1 VSLIDVN
8 NLPVHIG
15 IIMDG
20 NGRWAKSQGMERISG
35 HIQGVETVKT
45 IVEYCVKLK
54 IPYLTL
60 YTFSK
65 ENWNR
70 PRKEIDGLM
79 SLLSSSLKSELEKL
93 NRNNIVFQVVGKIEE
108 MPSSLQGLIMDTI
121 NSTKDNTGLT
131 LALALSYSGRQEII
145 DATNKILAAHKKNIN
160 ENTFKNYLYSP
171 NTPDPDLIIRTG
183 GENRLSNFLLWQS
196 AYSEIYISEKNWP
209 EFEEDDLTSAL
220 NDFSNRTRKYGRVL
234 EENEI

>member
-1 VSLIDVN
+1 
-8 NLPVHIG
+8 
-15 IIMDG
+15 MDG
-20 NGRWAKSQGMERISG
+20 NGRWAESQSMERISG
-35 HIQGVETVKT
+35 HIQGVETVKA
-45 IVEYCVKLK
+45 IVESCVKLE

-65 ENWNR
+65 ENWKR
-70 PRKEIDGLM
+70 PKKEVDDLM

-93 NRNNIVFQVVGKIEE
+93 NRNNIVFQIVGKIEE
-108 MPSSLQGLIMDTI
+108 MPSNLQELIMNTI
-121 NSTKDNTGLT
+121 NSTKNNTGLT

-145 DATNKILAAHKKNIN
+145 DAANKILASGKQSID
-160 ENTFKNYLYSP
+160 EDLFKDYLYSP

-209 EFEEDDLTSAL
+209 EFGEDDLISAL
-220 NDFSNRTRKYGRVL
+220 NDFSSRTRKYGKVL
-234 EENEI
+234 GQDEN

>member
-1 VSLIDVN
+1 MNPIDSNSL
-8 NLPVHIG
+8 PTHIG

-20 NGRWAKSQGMERISG
+20 NGRWAESQNMERISG
-35 HIQGVETVKT
+35 HIQGVETVKS
-45 IVEYCVKLK
+45 IVESCVKLG

-70 PRKEIDGLM
+70 PKKEIDSLM
-79 SLLSSSLKSELEKL
+79 SLLSSSLKTELKKL

-108 MPSSLQGLIMDTI
+108 IPGSLQELIMDTI
-121 NSTKDNTGLT
+121 NSTKNNNGLT

-145 DATNKILAAHKKNIN
+145 DATNKILASNEQSIN
-160 ENTFKNYLYSP
+160 EDRFKDYLYSP

-209 EFEEDDLTSAL
+209 EFGEDDLTSAL

-234 EENEI
+234 DKDEN